1 MPRVPKK
8 QLPPLNLSNESIG
21 ERLARFRK
29 ERGLTQ
35 VELSEKIGIERTV
48 LADYE
53 RNRIRLY
60 DEMVSRFS
68 IALGVTSDEI
78 LALSDNKSRISPPS
92 LKLVRRMKKIEN
104 LPEGKQKAL
113 LQIIDGYVKAE
124 GMD

>member
-8 QLPPLNLSNESIG
+8 QLPPLNLSNETIG

-29 ERGLTQ
+29 ERGFTQ
-35 VELSEKIGIERTV
+35 IELSEKIGIERTV

-68 IALGVTSDEI
+68 IALGVSSDEI
-78 LALSDNKSRISPPS
+78 LALSDNKSSISPPS
-92 LKLVRRMKKIEN
+92 LKLVRRMKKIEK

-113 LQIIDGYVKAE
+113 LQIIDGYLKGE
-124 GMD
+124 Q